1 VAVIWETVRDGQRY
15 QVRTAGRSVRLYE
28 GGILHTQT
36 HPDRLFTGSVWD
48 LLSLPALMMPAGSI
62 RRVLVLGV
70 GGGSVLRQLQRLL
83 GPLHITGVEYNDLHL
98 ELAQRFFG
106 LGPDVADLVHADAG
120 AFVRS
125 WTGEPFDMIID
136 DIFAEKDGQPARA
149 IAADTD
155 WMMALRRVLSPG
167 GVLVTNFVSAR
178 EFRVSAHGP
187 KRLDRALFAAG
198 FSLSTPYCENIITAL
213 CGTAVGEADLGA
225 ALSHHPLTRV
235 AAVRRV
241 LRYRLRQFL

>member
-1 VAVIWETVRDGQRY
+1 MAVIWETVRDGQRY

-36 HPDRLFTGSVWD
+36 HPERLFTGSVWD
-48 LLSLPALMMPAGSI
+48 LLALPALMMPARSI

-70 GGGSVLRQLQRLL
+70 GGGSVLRQLQHLV
-83 GPLHITGVEYNDLHL
+83 GPVHITGVEYNELHL
-98 ELAQRFFG
+98 RLAQRFFG
-106 LGPDVADLVHADAG
+106 LGPKVADLVHAEAG
-120 AFVRS
+120 AFVHA
-125 WTGEPFDMIID
+125 WAGEPFDMIID

-149 IAADTD
+149 ITADAT
-155 WMMALRRVLSPG
+155 WLTALRRLLSPT

-187 KRLDRALFAAG
+187 KHLDRQLFAAG
-198 FSLSTPYCENIITAL
+198 FSLSTPHCENIITAL
-213 CGTAVGEADLGA
+213 FRHPVREGDLAA
-225 ALSHHPLTRV
+225 ALTQHPLTRK
-235 AAVRRV
+235 ASVRRV